1 MKRRDF
7 INWIGLGA
15 LATSLPVAIAACQ
28 SDDAATTPADAPAAD
43 APEVDSTPR
52 ADGFAALGTVAELDS
67 AGSLASKSFQGQQVV
82 VIRDPADATAVV
94 ALNSFCTHQG
104 CTVAWESDTALFACP
119 CHGSKFAT
127 DGAVTEGPAT
137 DGLGAFEAKI
147 EDDLVLVKVA

>member
-7 INWIGLGA
+7 MNWIGLGA

-28 SDDAATTPADAPAAD
+28 PDNTATDSADEPAA
-43 APEVDSTPR
+43 EVDATPR
-52 ADGFAALGTVAELDS
+52 EDGFGAIGTVAELDE
-67 AGSLASKSFQGQQVV
+67 AGSLASKSFQGQQVI
-82 VIRDPADATAVV
+82 VIRDPADAAGVI

-104 CTVAWESDTALFACP
+104 CTVAWESDSAAFACP

-137 DGLGAFEAKI
+137 DPLGAFEAKI
-147 EDDLVLVKVA
+147 EDDQVLVKVG

>member
-7 INWIGLGA
+7 INWVGLGA

-28 SDDAATTPADAPAAD
+28 SDDATTPADEPAAD
-43 APEVDSTPR
+43 VPEVDAAPR
-52 ADGFAALGTVAELDS
+52 ADGFGAIGTVAELDA

-82 VIRDPADATAVV
+82 VIRDPADAATVL

-104 CTVAWESDTALFACP
+104 CTVEWESDTALLACP

-137 DGLGAFEAKI
+137 EALGAFEAKI